1 MYSRYNYSNS
11 ATLVNIINDVTAI
24 LTGETNEANLSAGCD
39 QTNTF
44 ILNTYANAGW
54 TLHDRTAK
62 SIGSQT
68 ITNAS
73 PAVVNAGTQAGDLL
87 SADMPVSFT
96 TTGTLPTGLSPNTV
110 YYVSATGLGAAT
122 CQLSATVGGAS
133 INTSSAGSGT
143 HTMWSGAQAI
153 LKAAVVDDAAF
164 YKYVMLDFFTA
175 NFAQLHLYEDWN
187 ATTHAGTNQ
196 ADPIATTGQQ
206 RLTVGT
212 AASITVAASARYIAA
227 QSTTAGGIGDS
238 DNNSWTGVFERSRLA
253 PWDTTANAY
262 PPSLITRGSAFGYYT
277 GTTMVGGAAP
287 RFKNPAGGDYTGAN
301 ATLYP
306 ATMGWNGLPGNNT
319 NGATGVGA
327 VTVGYSPSASMK
339 TKIPD
344 GLGGF
349 YTPFNE
355 VQYRNPGL
363 TVSFEGGSIS
373 SICDVWNT
381 VSYPNNLDEVV
392 KGSTNYIIWQNTLYA
407 TDTAHVASTKGKCSA
422 NTVFPKG

>member
-1 MYSRYNYSNS
+1 MAYARYNYSNT
-11 ATLVNIINDVTAI
+11 ATLVNIINDINAV
-24 LTGETNEANLSAGCD
+24 LTGETNKANLSAGCD

-54 TLHDRTAK
+54 TLHDQTAN
-62 SIGSQT
+62 SIGTQT

-122 CQLSATVGGAS
+122 CQVSATVGGAS

-143 HTMWSGAQAI
+143 HTMWTKAKTV

-164 YKYVMLDFFTA
+164 YKYAMLDLFTA
-175 NFAQLHLYEDWN
+175 GFAQLHLYETWN
-187 ATTHAGTNQ
+187 ETTHAGTNL
-196 ADPIATTGQQ
+196 ATAIATTGQQ
-206 RLTVGT
+206 RITVST
-212 AASITVAASARYIAA
+212 AASITMAVSARYIAM
-227 QSTTAGGIGDS
+227 QSIIAAGLGDS
-238 DNNSWTGVFERSRLA
+238 DCNSWTGIFERSRLA

-262 PPSLITRGSAFGYYT
+262 PPSLITRGSAFGWYT
-277 GTTMVGGAAP
+277 TNSMVGGAAP
-287 RFKNPAGGDYTGAN
+287 RFKNPAGGDYTTVDAV
-301 ATLYP
+301 LYP
-306 ATMGWNGLPGNNT
+306 AMMGWHGYPTAVSSGMS
-319 NGATGVGA
+319 GVSTASG
-327 VTVGYSPSASMK
+327 SAMLSSSIK
-339 TKIPD
+339 TKVPD

-355 VQYRNPGL
+355 FQFRNPLL
-363 TVSFEGGSIS
+363 TTSFEGGSIS

-381 VSYPNNLDEVV
+381 VAYPNNLDEVV
-392 KGSTNYIIWQNTLYA
+392 KGSTTYIIWQNTLYS
-407 TDTAHVASTKGKCSA
+407 TITAYSATKGYCSG